1 MLISAQRAVP
11 TEKSKRRE
19 KQPEPMINNQTPSL
33 TRFLEK
39 LDTQINN
46 FRSVLPPKQEVNHFA
61 EGMFDFL
68 FPINCPQPRKASVQ
82 YVNLSDQLARLLDPL
97 DVDAKA
103 VTEDFFAALPA
114 LYERLREDA
123 EATMAFDPAATSL
136 EEVITT
142 YPGFYAIT
150 IHRLAHQL
158 VQLGVPLLPRML
170 TEYAHSKTGI
180 DIHPAA
186 QIGHSFF
193 IDHGTGIVIGATAKI
208 GDNVKIYQGVTLGAL
223 QVEKSLANTKRHP
236 TIEDDV
242 IIYANATI
250 LGGETVVGH
259 HSILG
264 GNVWI
269 TRSLPPYS
277 RVYHESKVSVRN
289 KHDGQVLDF
298 VI

>member
-19 KQPEPMINNQTPSL
+19 KQTEPMINNQTPSL

-250 LGGETVVGH
+250 LGGGTIIGRGAVVG
-259 HSILG
+259 
-264 GNVWI
+264 GNAWI
-269 TRSLPPYS
+269 TYSVPPGV
-277 RVYHESKVSVRN
+277 RVGV
-289 KHDGQVLDF
+289 GM
-298 VI
+298 

>member
-1 MLISAQRAVP
+1 MNIS
-11 TEKSKRRE
+11 T
-19 KQPEPMINNQTPSL
+19 TPSF

-39 LDTQINN
+39 LDTQTHN
-46 FRSVLPPKQEVNHFA
+46 FRSILPPKVEVHHFA

-68 FPINCPQPRKASVQ
+68 FPINCQQPRKASVQ
-82 YVNLSDQLARLLDPL
+82 YITLADQLTRLLDPL
-97 DVDAKA
+97 DVEADF
-103 VTEDFFAALPA
+103 VTDEFFAQLPE
-114 LYERLREDA
+114 LHDLLLEDA
-123 EATMAFDPAATSL
+123 QATMAFDPAATSL

-142 YPGFYAIT
+142 YPGFHAIT
-150 IHRLAHQL
+150 IYRLAHRL

-170 TEYAHSKTGI
+170 TEHAHSKTGI

-186 QIGHSFF
+186 QIGRSFF
-193 IDHGTGIVIGATAKI
+193 IDHGTGIVIGATCII
-208 GDNVKIYQGVTLGAL
+208 GDNVKLYQGVTLGAL

-236 TIEDDV
+236 TIENDV

-289 KHDGQVLDF
+289 KLDGQVLDF

>member
-1 MLISAQRAVP
+1 MSNHQI
-11 TEKSKRRE
+11 
-19 KQPEPMINNQTPSL
+19 PSL
-33 TRFLEK
+33 SRFLEK
-39 LDTQINN
+39 LDTQIAN
-46 FRSVLPPKQEVNHFA
+46 FRSVLPPKSEVNHFA

-82 YVNLSDQLARLLDPL
+82 YINLSDQLSGLLEPL
-97 DVDAKA
+97 DVDADQ
-103 VTEDFFAALPA
+103 VTHDFFAAMPA
-114 LYERLREDA
+114 LYEVLLDDA
-123 EATMAFDPAATSL
+123 KATLAFDPAATSL
-136 EEVITT
+136 EEVIIT

-170 TEYAHSKTGI
+170 TEYAHGRTGI

-193 IDHGTGIVIGATAKI
+193 IDHGTGIVIGATCII
-208 GDNVKIYQGVTLGAL
+208 GDNVKLYQGVTLGAL

-250 LGGETVVGH
+250 LGGETVIGH

-289 KHDGQVLDF
+289 KHDKHVLDF

>member
-1 MLISAQRAVP
+1 MNISLNP
-11 TEKSKRRE
+11 TF
-19 KQPEPMINNQTPSL
+19 

-39 LDTQINN
+39 LDHQTHNN
-46 FRSVLPPKQEVNHFA
+46 YHALPSKLDVHRFA

-68 FPINCPQPRKASVQ
+68 FPINCQQPRKASVQ
-82 YVNLSDQLARLLDPL
+82 YVNLADQLSSLLRPL
-97 DVDAKA
+97 DVEAEA
-103 VTEDFFAALPA
+103 VTDDFFAALPT

-123 EATMAFDPAATSL
+123 EATLAFDPAATSI

-142 YPGFYAIT
+142 YPGFYAIA
-150 IHRLAHQL
+150 IYRLAHQL
-158 VQLGVPLLPRML
+158 VELGVPLLPRML
-170 TEYAHSKTGI
+170 TEYAHGKTGI

-186 QIGHSFF
+186 QIGRSFF
-193 IDHGTGIVIGATAKI
+193 IDHGTGIVIGATSMI
-208 GDNVKIYQGVTLGAL
+208 GDNVKLYQGVTLGAL

-236 TIEDDV
+236 TIENDV

-250 LGGETVVGH
+250 LGGETVIGH

-264 GNVWI
+264 GSVWI
-269 TRSLPPYS
+269 TRSVPAYS

-289 KHDGQVLDF
+289 KHDQHMLDF

>member
-1 MLISAQRAVP
+1 
-11 TEKSKRRE
+11 
-19 KQPEPMINNQTPSL
+19 MINNQTPSL

-39 LDTQINN
+39 LDTQISN

-82 YVNLSDQLARLLDPL
+82 YVNLSDQLTRLLDPL
-97 DVDAKA
+97 DVDANA
-103 VTEDFFAALPA
+103 VTEQFFALLPD
-114 LYERLREDA
+114 LYERLLEDA

-158 VQLGVPLLPRML
+158 VQFGVPLLPRML
-170 TEYAHSKTGI
+170 TEYAHGKTGI

>member
-1 MLISAQRAVP
+1 MNIS
-11 TEKSKRRE
+11 T
-19 KQPEPMINNQTPSL
+19 TPSF

-39 LDTQINN
+39 LDTQTHN
-46 FRSVLPPKQEVNHFA
+46 FRSILPPKVEVHHFA

-68 FPINCPQPRKASVQ
+68 FPINCQHPRKASVQ
-82 YVNLSDQLARLLDPL
+82 YVTLADQLTRLLDPL
-97 DVDAKA
+97 DVEANF
-103 VTEDFFAALPA
+103 VTDEFFAQLPE
-114 LYERLREDA
+114 LHDLLLEDA
-123 EATMAFDPAATSL
+123 QATMAFDPAATSL

-142 YPGFYAIT
+142 YPGFHAIT
-150 IHRLAHQL
+150 IYRLAHRL

-170 TEYAHSKTGI
+170 TEHAHSQTGI

-186 QIGHSFF
+186 QIGRSFF
-193 IDHGTGIVIGATAKI
+193 IDHGTGIVIGATCII
-208 GDNVKIYQGVTLGAL
+208 GDNVKLYQGVTLGAL

-236 TIEDDV
+236 TIENDV

-289 KHDGQVLDF
+289 KLDGQVLDF

>member
-1 MLISAQRAVP
+1 
-11 TEKSKRRE
+11 
-19 KQPEPMINNQTPSL
+19 MINNQIPPL
-33 TRFLEK
+33 THFLET
-39 LDTQINN
+39 LDAQIGN

-68 FPINCPQPRKASVQ
+68 FPINCPQPRRASVQ
-82 YVNLSDQLARLLDPL
+82 YINLSDQLARLLEPL
-97 DVDAKA
+97 DVDADQ
-103 VTEDFFAALPA
+103 VTHDFFAALPT
-114 LYERLREDA
+114 LYAVLQDDA
-123 EATMAFDPAATSL
+123 KATLAFDPAATSL

-158 VQLGVPLLPRML
+158 VNLGVSLLPRMM
-170 TEYAHSKTGI
+170 TEYAHGRTGI

-193 IDHGTGIVIGATAKI
+193 IDHGTGIVIGATSVI
-208 GDNVKIYQGVTLGAL
+208 GDNVKLYQGVTLGAL
-223 QVEKSLANTKRHP
+223 QVDKSLANTKRHP
-236 TIEDDV
+236 TIENDV

-250 LGGETVVGH
+250 LGGETIVGH

-269 TRSLPPYS
+269 TRSVPPYS

-289 KHDGQVLDF
+289 KHDGHVLDF

>member
-1 MLISAQRAVP
+1 MLISAQKAVP
-11 TEKSKRRE
+11 TEKSNRRE
-19 KQPEPMINNQTPSL
+19 KQTEPMINNQTPSL

>member
-1 MLISAQRAVP
+1 MITSLNP
-11 TEKSKRRE
+11 TF
-19 KQPEPMINNQTPSL
+19 

-39 LDTQINN
+39 LDTQTHN
-46 FRSVLPPKQEVNHFA
+46 FRSVLPPKLEVNHFA

-68 FPINCPQPRKASVQ
+68 FPINCQQPRKASVQ
-82 YVNLSDQLARLLDPL
+82 YINLHDQLARLLDPL
-97 DVDAKA
+97 DVDAE
-103 VTEDFFAALPA
+103 VTSDDFFAALPD
-114 LYERLREDA
+114 LHETLLEDA
-123 EATMAFDPAATSL
+123 RATLAFDPAATSL

-142 YPGFYAIT
+142 YPGFYAIA
-150 IHRLAHQL
+150 IHRLAHRL
-158 VQLGVPLLPRML
+158 VQLGVSLLPRML
-170 TEYAHSKTGI
+170 TEYAHGKTGI

-186 QIGHSFF
+186 QIGRSFF
-193 IDHGTGIVIGATAKI
+193 IDHGTGLVVGATAII
-208 GDNVKIYQGVTLGAL
+208 GDNVKLYQGVTLGAL

-236 TIEDDV
+236 TIENDV

-269 TRSLPPYS
+269 TRSVPPYS

-289 KHDGQVLDF
+289 KHDQHVLDF

>member
-11 TEKSKRRE
+11 TEKSNRRE

>member
-1 MLISAQRAVP
+1 MNNL
-11 TEKSKRRE
+11 
-19 KQPEPMINNQTPSL
+19 QPSF

-39 LDTQINN
+39 LDTQTHN
-46 FRSVLPPKQEVNHFA
+46 FRRVLPPKVEVHHFA

-68 FPINCPQPRKASVQ
+68 FPINCQQPRKASVQ
-82 YVNLSDQLARLLDPL
+82 YINLADHLARLLNPL
-97 DVDAKA
+97 DVEADA
-103 VTEDFFAALPA
+103 VTAAFFAALPTLHESLQA
-114 LYERLREDA
+114 DA
-123 EATMAFDPAATSL
+123 QATLDFDPAATSL
-136 EEVITT
+136 AEVITT

-150 IHRLAHQL
+150 IYRLAHQL

-170 TEYAHSKTGI
+170 TEYAHGKTGI
-180 DIHPAA
+180 DIHPSA
-186 QIGHSFF
+186 QIGRSFF
-193 IDHGTGIVIGATAKI
+193 MDHGTGIVIGATSII

-236 TIEDDV
+236 TIENDV

-289 KHDGQVLDF
+289 KHDGLVVDF

>member
-1 MLISAQRAVP
+1 M
-11 TEKSKRRE
+11 
-19 KQPEPMINNQTPSL
+19 NNLTPSF

-39 LDTQINN
+39 LDAQTHN
-46 FRSVLPPKQEVNHFA
+46 FRSILPPKLEVHHFA

-68 FPINCPQPRKASVQ
+68 FPINCQQPRRAAVQ
-82 YVNLSDQLARLLDPL
+82 HINLADQLARLLNPL
-97 DVDAKA
+97 DVEAEAVTAAFFTALPVLHELLQEDAK
-103 VTEDFFAALPA
+103 
-114 LYERLREDA
+114 
-123 EATMAFDPAATSL
+123 ATMAFDPAATSI

-150 IHRLAHQL
+150 IYRLAHQL

-170 TEYAHSKTGI
+170 TEYAHGKTGI

-186 QIGHSFF
+186 QIGRSFF
-193 IDHGTGIVIGATAKI
+193 IDHGTGLVIGATCII
-208 GDNVKIYQGVTLGAL
+208 GDNVKLYQGVTLGAL

-236 TIEDDV
+236 TIENDV

-250 LGGETVVGH
+250 LGGQTVVGH

-269 TRSLPPYS
+269 TRSVPPYS
-277 RVYHESKVSVRN
+277 RVYHESKVNVRN
-289 KHDGQVLDF
+289 KHDEHVLDF

>member
-1 MLISAQRAVP
+1 
-11 TEKSKRRE
+11 
-19 KQPEPMINNQTPSL
+19 MINNQTPSL

-39 LDTQINN
+39 LDTQISN

-82 YVNLSDQLARLLDPL
+82 YVNLSDQLTRLLDPL
-97 DVDAKA
+97 DVDASG
-103 VTEDFFAALPA
+103 VTEQFFALLPN
-114 LYERLREDA
+114 LYERLLEDA

-158 VQLGVPLLPRML
+158 VQFGVPLLPRML
-170 TEYAHSKTGI
+170 TEYAHGKTGI

>member
-1 MLISAQRAVP
+1 MNIS
-11 TEKSKRRE
+11 S
-19 KQPEPMINNQTPSL
+19 TPSF
-33 TRFLEK
+33 TRFLTK
-39 LDTQINN
+39 LDAQTHN
-46 FRSVLPPKQEVNHFA
+46 FRSILPPKVEVHHFA
-61 EGMFDFL
+61 DGMFDFL
-68 FPINCPQPRKASVQ
+68 FPINCQQPRKASVQ
-82 YVNLSDQLARLLDPL
+82 YVTLADQLMRLLEPL
-97 DVDAKA
+97 DVEAEF
-103 VTEDFFAALPA
+103 VTDEFFATLPE
-114 LYERLREDA
+114 LYDLLQEDA
-123 EATMAFDPAATSL
+123 QATMAFDPAATSL

-142 YPGFYAIT
+142 YPGFHAIT
-150 IHRLAHQL
+150 IYRLAHQL
-158 VQLGVPLLPRML
+158 VRLGVPLLPRML
-170 TEYAHSKTGI
+170 TEYAHGTTGI

-186 QIGHSFF
+186 QIGRSFF
-193 IDHGTGIVIGATAKI
+193 IDHGTGIVIGATTII
-208 GDNVKIYQGVTLGAL
+208 GDNVKLYQGVTLGAL

-236 TIEDDV
+236 TIENDV

-289 KHDGQVLDF
+289 KLDGQVLDF

>member
-1 MLISAQRAVP
+1 MNIS
-11 TEKSKRRE
+11 T
-19 KQPEPMINNQTPSL
+19 TPSF

-39 LDTQINN
+39 LDTQTHT
-46 FRSVLPPKQEVNHFA
+46 FRSILPPKVEVNHFA
-61 EGMFDFL
+61 DGMFDFL
-68 FPINCPQPRKASVQ
+68 FPINCQQPRKAAVQ
-82 YVNLSDQLARLLDPL
+82 YVTLADQLTRLLDPL
-97 DVDAKA
+97 DVDADF
-103 VTEDFFAALPA
+103 VTDEFFAALPE
-114 LYERLREDA
+114 LYDLLQEDA
-123 EATMAFDPAATSL
+123 QATMAFDPAATSL

-142 YPGFYAIT
+142 YPGFHAIT
-150 IHRLAHQL
+150 IYRLAHQL

-170 TEYAHSKTGI
+170 TEYAHGKTGI

-186 QIGHSFF
+186 QIGRSFF
-193 IDHGTGIVIGATAKI
+193 IDHGTGIVIGATSII

-236 TIEDDV
+236 TIENDV

-289 KHDGQVLDF
+289 KLDGQVLDF

>member
-1 MLISAQRAVP
+1 
-11 TEKSKRRE
+11 
-19 KQPEPMINNQTPSL
+19 MINNQTPSL

-39 LDTQINN
+39 LDTQISN

-82 YVNLSDQLARLLDPL
+82 YVNLSDQLTRLLDPL
-97 DVDAKA
+97 DVDASA
-103 VTEDFFAALPA
+103 VTEQFFALLPH
-114 LYERLREDA
+114 LYERLLEDA

-158 VQLGVPLLPRML
+158 VQFGVPLLPRML
-170 TEYAHSKTGI
+170 TEYAHGKTGI

>member
-19 KQPEPMINNQTPSL
+19 KLPEPMINNQTPSL

-82 YVNLSDQLARLLDPL
+82 YVNLSDQLTRLLDPL